1 MNGISDV
8 IAQALSHPQ
17 EEVNPEQPEDYI
29 GDDGLLYC
37 GVCHRKKQHR
47 LQFNDREIIVPCIC
61 KCREDE
67 IKREQEEAERKRQMQ
82 AIEALRSLSLMSD
95 KFRTA
100 TFAAYVRR
108 PENEKPLRIARNY
121 VDKFDQMYAENQG
134 LLLYGPVGTGKSYTA
149 ACIANALLDKGISV
163 VMTSFVKIL
172 QEIQSG
178 SMDEGSYI
186 KRLDNARL
194 LIIDDLGAERNTDY
208 ALEKVYNVVD
218 SRVRSNK
225 PMILTTNLTLDYM
238 KDPQDIR
245 YTRIYDRIFETCYPL
260 QMTGRSFRLDEG
272 NKRFIR
278 MRGLLEEDDN
288 G

>member
-1 MNGISDV
+1 MNGIGEA
-8 IAQALSHPQ
+8 IAKVFSHPQ
-17 EEVNPEQPEDYI
+17 EEVNPQQPEDYI
-29 GDDGLLYC
+29 GEDGLLYC
-37 GVCHRKKQHR
+37 GVCHKRKQYR
-47 LQFNDREIIVPCIC
+47 VQFGEKEMVVPVIC
-61 KCREDE
+61 KCRQDELNRKKEEDE
-67 IKREQEEAERKRQMQ
+67 KNRQMQ
-82 AIEALRSLSLMSD
+82 AVEALKALSLMSD
-95 KFRTA
+95 KFKTA
-100 TFAAYVRR
+100 TFETYIRR
-108 PENEKPLRIARNY
+108 PENEKPYRVARNY
-121 VDKFDQMYAENQG
+121 VDRFDEMYKQNQG

-149 ACIANALLDKGISV
+149 ACIANALLSKRISV
-163 VMTSFVKIL
+163 IMTSFVKIL
-172 QEIQSG
+172 QEIQG
-178 SMDEGSYI
+178 NGMDEGKYI
-186 KRLDNARL
+186 SRLDNARL

-272 NKRFIR
+272 NKRFVK
-278 MRGLLEEDDN
+278 MRDLLEDDN

>member
-1 MNGISDV
+1 MNGIGEA
-8 IAQALSHPQ
+8 IAKVLSHPQ
-17 EEVNPEQPEDYI
+17 EEVNPQQPEDYI
-29 GDDGLLYC
+29 GEDGLLYC
-37 GVCHRKKQHR
+37 GVCHRRKQYR
-47 LQFNDREIIVPCIC
+47 VKFEGKEMVVPVIC
-61 KCREDE
+61 KCRQDELARQKEEDE
-67 IKREQEEAERKRQMQ
+67 KARQMQ
-82 AIEALRSLSLMSD
+82 AVEALKSLSLMSD
-95 KFRTA
+95 KFKTA
-100 TFAAYVRR
+100 TFEAYIRR
-108 PENEKPLRIARNY
+108 PENEKPYRVARNY
-121 VDKFDQMYAENQG
+121 ADKFDEMYKQNQG
-134 LLLYGPVGTGKSYTA
+134 LLFYGPVGTGKSYTA
-149 ACIANALLDKGISV
+149 ACIANALLSRRISV

-172 QEIQSG
+172 QEIQG
-178 SMDEGSYI
+178 NGTDEGKYI
-186 KRLDNARL
+186 SRLDNARL

-272 NKRFIR
+272 NKRFVK
-278 MRGLLEEDDN
+278 MRNLLEDDN